1 MCLLG
6 TIGFTNLGR
15 IEKVY
20 FFLNSEISFKIVKFG
35 RNCDGFILVVL
46 VWILEGSKFNTSKY
60 RFAWAAK
67 KQITILI

>member
-35 RNCDGFILVVL
+35 RNCDGFILVFWSGFL
-46 VWILEGSKFNTSKY
+46 RALNLTHLSIDLLGQLKN
-60 RFAWAAK
+60 
-67 KQITILI
+67 